1 MMEKVEGI
9 DEEWSKVKGIFQEA
23 YKKGNER
30 AEWISKRTLK
40 LMDERREYKNRRRE
54 SADMA
59 KQHNYLSR
67 MVKKSAKEDK
77 EEFIRIICS
86 EVENSRVNNKTRELY
101 EGIRRITQTHAPGLV
116 TVKGED
122 SSILTEPTEVRK
134 RWKEYFDKLYNDPSE
149 VDEEYMANIDERRN
163 YEDIPDLGGD
173 EVETAIQKL
182 KLRKAAGPDNITT
195 EEL

>member
-1 MMEKVEGI
+1 LRHVIGGKDQKNQCGSVKGQEIKRTFQTRIDQRWELLMTEKVEGI

-67 MVKKSAKEDK
+67 MVKSSAKEDK
-77 EEFIRIICS
+77 
-86 EVENSRVNNKTRELY
+86 
-101 EGIRRITQTHAPGLV
+101 
-116 TVKGED
+116 
-122 SSILTEPTEVRK
+122 
-134 RWKEYFDKLYNDPSE
+134 
-149 VDEEYMANIDERRN
+149 
-163 YEDIPDLGGD
+163 
-173 EVETAIQKL
+173 
-182 KLRKAAGPDNITT
+182 
-195 EEL
+195 